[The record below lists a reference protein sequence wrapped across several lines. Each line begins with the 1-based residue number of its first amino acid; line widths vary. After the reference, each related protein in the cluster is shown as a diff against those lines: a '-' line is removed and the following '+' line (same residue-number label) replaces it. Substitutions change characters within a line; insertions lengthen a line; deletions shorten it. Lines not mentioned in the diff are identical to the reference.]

1 MIETYIHVYIINATP
16 RIIPS
21 KHIHYK
27 EAHMYV
33 KYDQA
38 QALLEEAYKL
48 NPGKWRDHSKNV
60 AYAARVISEH
70 VDGLDPEKAYS
81 FGLLHDI
88 GRIRGIKHMKHVVDG
103 FEYLSAMGF
112 NENARIC
119 MTHSFPI
126 KVVASYS
133 GNNDCTPQE
142 IKFISDFLISIDY
155 DDYDKLIQLCDALAL
170 PDSICILEKRLVDV
184 AIRNGVN
191 EYTVEKWKAFLALKS
206 YFDAKV
212 GMNIYNLFNLG

>member
-1 MIETYIHVYIINATP
+1 MD
-16 RIIPS
+16 
-21 KHIHYK
+21 YK
-27 EAHMYV
+27 EARMYL
-33 KYDQA
+33 KNGQA
-38 QALLEEAYKL
+38 QAILEEAYKY
-48 NPGKWRDHSKNV
+48 NPGKWREHSKNV
-60 AYAARVISEH
+60 AYAAQIISEH
-70 VDGLDPEKAYS
+70 IDGLDSEKAYS

-88 GRIRGIKHMKHVVDG
+88 GRIRGIKQMKHIIDG
-103 FEYLSAMGF
+103 FEFLSDMGF
-112 NENARIC
+112 DENARIC

-133 GNNDCTPQE
+133 GKNDCTPQE
-142 IKFISDFLISIDY
+142 VKFISDFLICNEY
-155 DDYDKLIQLCDALAL
+155 DEYDRLIQLCDALAL

-212 GMNIYNLFNLG
+212 GMDIYRLFNLV